1 MASAPRPASPR
12 PTEPPGTAEP
22 PATPAQLRVPARGAM
37 PCRREEE
44 EEAGE
49 EEEEE
54 EDSFLLLEQS
64 VTVGGSVE
72 VDRLVAQIGETLQLD
87 AAQDRPASACAPS
100 GPPLQPPRPPAA
112 VRADKARAP
121 AQPLLLP
128 AVSVEAGGPAP
139 PGALRCALGDRGR
152 VRGRAAPYF
161 VAELAAGAST
171 LPGPCRRGWLRG
183 AVTSRRLQQRRWPP
197 AGARANDDDPHRL
210 LQQLVLSGNLIKEA
224 VRRLQRAVAAVAAT
238 GPAGPPGPGASR
250 SRPDPVS
257 LQPSGAL
264 H

>member
-1 MASAPRPASPR
+1 M
-12 PTEPPGTAEP
+12 
-22 PATPAQLRVPARGAM
+22 
-37 PCRREEE
+37 
-44 EEAGE
+44 
-49 EEEEE
+49 
-54 EDSFLLLEQS
+54 
-64 VTVGGSVE
+64 
-72 VDRLVAQIGETLQLD
+72 DRLVAQIGETLQLD
-87 AAQDRPASACAPS
+87 AAQDRPASACAPP

-139 PGALRCALGDRGR
+139 SGALRCALGDRGR

-161 VAELAAGAST
+161 VAELATGAST

-183 AVTSRRLQQRRWPP
+183 AVTSRRLPQRRWPP

-238 GPAGPPGPGASR
+238 GPAGPAGPGASR